1 MGWHRF
7 KQCSSILLTGA
18 GDLQTNVTLTP
29 ESLPPGKL
37 LASSAAWP
45 FSDIQASRAT
55 DRIKT
60 VLGQSPDSV
69 RRPQAAP
76 TPPPRPHRRSWAH
89 ADFSPALHQGSGQS
103 APLEPPEDAE
113 PLAQPRPPGERGSA
127 AVSALA
133 PLPHPPPA
141 PRSPVRLPGRT
152 PSQSILQMASN
163 PASAELG
170 DSQGAVPLGTSR
182 HTAESPEA
190 ETLLL
195 QTANSVAME
204 MTHRTLASA
213 AAHSVNPPPPSE
225 SPGEPALS
233 TELASSPLPA
243 LPLTAAGPGQAV
255 LPGAALGWPGPGMA
269 GFPSALPLQPAES
282 PASAPW
288 VPESPGLPGE
298 ASGDQS
304 LLATATHLP
313 LSSNFPDLLSTAWA
327 IPWQDEDGVAALL
340 GDSRKTNEL
349 AAPQAPPTL
358 EVPSPQPI
366 HRPTS
371 DFSTDCASSPATT
384 APRTQPLPLGSS
396 VPFLPCTHAPRPG
409 FSSTKPESLAAAADL
424 EGVPISASKQVTGL
438 PFSTDVGGST
448 GGVEQPAA
456 AEVSRSPLSVET
468 GSLPTELALSG
479 PQQQTHSH
487 LNGHV
492 INPTSWETHSA
503 SPPPQGGPAA
513 GAEQPQGLQDM
524 VGHTVTAEGLSTQ
537 ERDLG
542 SNLNQPIRPSG
553 GTVIGNHVG
562 LWPTSEN
569 NHSRDFQATEVERYP
584 SASQR
589 PPGRL
594 QLPAR
599 PARPLLL
606 TWPGLAPAAR
616 LQEMLSDGMETG
628 WRVSSDTRAS
638 PVTGVSGPP
647 HSALSFHSA
656 FSRTLSKVLWASQR
670 PRKWR
675 GAATSAADSPEPSKA
690 EPTAAAALPLRRV
703 SPQAQSAAL

>member
-127 AVSALA
+127 AVSELPAPGALLGSATPPQPPSSPASASPLSPFSDEANHMAALA

-424 EGVPISASKQVTGL
+424 EGVPISASKQPT
-438 PFSTDVGGST
+438 P
-448 GGVEQPAA
+448 
-456 AEVSRSPLSVET
+456 RSLLRQS
-468 GSLPTELALSG
+468 
-479 PQQQTHSH
+479 PQQ
-487 LNGHV
+487 
-492 INPTSWETHSA
+492 
-503 SPPPQGGPAA
+503 
-513 GAEQPQGLQDM
+513 
-524 VGHTVTAEGLSTQ
+524 
-537 ERDLG
+537 
-542 SNLNQPIRPSG
+542 
-553 GTVIGNHVG
+553 
-562 LWPTSEN
+562 
-569 NHSRDFQATEVERYP
+569 
-584 SASQR
+584 
-589 PPGRL
+589 
-594 QLPAR
+594 
-599 PARPLLL
+599 LLRC
-606 TWPGLAPAAR
+606 P
-616 LQEMLSDGMETG
+616 
-628 WRVSSDTRAS
+628 
-638 PVTGVSGPP
+638 
-647 HSALSFHSA
+647 
-656 FSRTLSKVLWASQR
+656 
-670 PRKWR
+670 
-675 GAATSAADSPEPSKA
+675 
-690 EPTAAAALPLRRV
+690 
-703 SPQAQSAAL
+703 